1 MSAAGAGYGEEMSR
15 SKSFN
20 QAALATNHLLE
31 GDIDHGSKVGRYALE
46 IAENLKSARVKDRM
60 QPLLTEAEK
69 RRNNSDAR
77 DLAERLSK
85 FMVA

>member
-1 MSAAGAGYGEEMSR
+1 MSR

-20 QAALATNHLLE
+20 EAMLATNHMLD
-31 GDIDHGSKVGRYALE
+31 GDIDHGAKVGRYALE
-46 IAENLKSARVKDRM
+46 IAENIKSARVRDRM
-60 QPLLTEAEK
+60 KPLRDEAEK

-77 DLAERLSK
+77 DLAERLNK